1 LNQIWEHVQGN
12 MNVRA
17 LAMDLVGFVKENIGM
32 LLSVL
37 ETIWGILSA
46 NLTFLFSISAAVL
59 GLVLSFGME
68 LLSFFIGIIV
78 FLTMLYYLLAFSRSE
93 WKPIEWLTAFTP
105 GSGGSGNAFSKS
117 VETAISNVF
126 VLSFKMAL
134 FYGLY
139 MWFIHTLFA
148 LNVTFIPSIM
158 AATFAAVPFLAPY
171 WVCLPG
177 AIELGLVRGE
187 PFSAVL
193 FFIFGFAPTM
203 LVDTQFYKE
212 VKGSHPYLTGL
223 SVVGGIYWLGL
234 EGAFIG
240 PILLC
245 CMLVLMDMYKNIL
258 PH

>member
-1 LNQIWEHVQGN
+1 LNQLWDHVQGSTDL
-12 MNVRA
+12 RA
-17 LAMDLVGFVKENIGM
+17 LGMDLIDFIKENVGM

-37 ETIWGILSA
+37 ETVWSILSA
-46 NLTFLFSISAAVL
+46 NVTFLFSISAALL
-59 GLVLSFGME
+59 GLVLSFGLE
-68 LLSFFIGIIV
+68 ILNLLIGIIV
-78 FLTMLYYLLAFSRSE
+78 FLTMLYYLLAYSRNE
-93 WKPIEWLTAFTP
+93 WKPIEWLTTFTP
-105 GSGGSGNAFSKS
+105 GTGGAGSAFSKS

-139 MWFIHTLFA
+139 MWFIHSLFS
-148 LNVTFIPSIM
+148 LNVIFIPSIL
-158 AATFAAVPFLAPY
+158 AAILAAVPFLAPY
-171 WVCLPG
+171 WVCVFG

-187 PFSAVL
+187 AFSAVL

-203 LVDTQFYKE
+203 LVDAAFYRE

-223 SVVGGIYWLGL
+223 AVVGGIYWLGL

-245 CMLVLMDMYKNIL
+245 CMLVLMDMYKNVL
-258 PH
+258 PR